1 MPTKTYPETIW
12 LPKDTQV
19 VADSYQFR
27 IGTVGPYSAP
37 MSAATLATAHGI
49 VLTPSN
55 YTYARD
61 PEIEYT
67 DFLIQT
73 GQNGVIYGG
82 GDIIYIK
89 FKVQYPNLKQVYIV
103 FILFAGASPA

>member
-1 MPTKTYPETIW
+1 MPTKSYSETIW

-19 VADSYQFR
+19 VANSYEIR
-27 IGTVGPYSAP
+27 YGTVAPYTAP
-37 MSAATLATAHGI
+37 MSAATLATTHGI

-67 DFLIQT
+67 DFLVQT
-73 GQNGVIYGG
+73 GQNGVTYTQGEN
-82 GDIIYIK
+82 IYIK
-89 FKVQYPNLKQVYIV
+89 FKVQYPNLKIVNIV
-103 FILFAGASPA
+103 FILFAGAVPA

>member
-1 MPTKTYPETIW
+1 
-12 LPKDTQV
+12 
-19 VADSYQFR
+19 
-27 IGTVGPYSAP
+27 